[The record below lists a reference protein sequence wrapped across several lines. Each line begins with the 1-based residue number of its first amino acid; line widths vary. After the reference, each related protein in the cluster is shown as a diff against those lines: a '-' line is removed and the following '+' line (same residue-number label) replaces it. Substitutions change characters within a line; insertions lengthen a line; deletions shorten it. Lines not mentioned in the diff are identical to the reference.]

1 MHEEYLEEIVKKGS
15 NDDMV
20 ALAKVFDKAM
30 DYIKETDSEK
40 YDKLE
45 MKMHEIVYGKVITEE
60 MAKEWVESMRPLA
73 KWTME
78 ETTNILKS
86 SGLNIDPIQFYVV
99 MNMLSSDMK
108 DVLGSGDDEE
118 SIEKYV
124 EATKDWLNDG
134 DVSSD
139 KLYNYYKYVVKA

>member
-1 MHEEYLEEIVKKGS
+1 MHEEYLEEIVKKGK

-60 MAKEWVESMRPLA
+60 MAKEWVSSMRPMA

-78 ETTNILKS
+78 DTNATLKQY
-86 SGLNIDPIQFYVV
+86 GLNIDPIQFYVV
-99 MNMLSSDMK
+99 MNMLYSDMK
-108 DVLGSGDDEE
+108 NVLGSGDDEE
-118 SIEKYV
+118 SLEKYV
-124 EATKDWLNDG
+124 EATKDWLNDD
-134 DVSSD
+134 DVGKD
-139 KLYNYYKYVVKA
+139 KLYDYYKYVIK

>member
-60 MAKEWVESMRPLA
+60 MAKEWVSSMRPMA

-78 ETTNILKS
+78 DTNAVLKQY
-86 SGLNIDPIQFYVV
+86 GLNIDPIQFYVV
-99 MNMLSSDMK
+99 MNMLYSDMK
-108 DVLGSGDDEE
+108 NVLGSGDDEE
-118 SIEKYV
+118 SLEKYV
-124 EATKDWLNDG
+124 EATKDWLNDD
-134 DVSSD
+134 DVGKD
-139 KLYNYYKYVVKA
+139 KLYDYYKYVIK